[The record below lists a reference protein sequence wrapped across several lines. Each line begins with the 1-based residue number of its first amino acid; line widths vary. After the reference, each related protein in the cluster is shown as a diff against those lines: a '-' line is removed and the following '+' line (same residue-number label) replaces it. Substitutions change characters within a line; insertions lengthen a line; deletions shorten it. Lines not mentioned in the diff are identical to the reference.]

1 MPACRVQ
8 AVAGA
13 HHEAAARVARGE
25 GAQLAVD
32 VLKDHRRPRREQHP
46 RRRLLLWRAVGLVA
60 VGLVAVGLV
69 AASRA
74 TAAATLDD
82 CTPQKRHKVVGV
94 GPIAV
99 VGVDQR
105 VVAPDKRLPGDQ

>member
-1 MPACRVQ
+1 M
-8 AVAGA
+8 AGA

-46 RRRLLLWRAVGLVA
+46 RRRVFIWR
-60 VGLVAVGLV
+60 AVGLV

-94 GPIAV
+94 SPIAV

-105 VVAPDKRLPGDQ
+105 IVAPDERLPGDQ

>member
-1 MPACRVQ
+1 MPACTVQ

-13 HHEAAARVARGE
+13 HHEAAARVACGE

-46 RRRLLLWRAVGLVA
+46 RRRLLLWRA

>member
-60 VGLVAVGLV
+60 VGLVA
-69 AASRA
+69 ASRA

-105 VVAPDKRLPGDQ
+105 VVAPDERLPGDQ